1 LLFAIAQA
9 VLIPWLRVY
18 CRWRVEGREN
28 LPREGGAILACNHIS
43 YLDPPVM
50 GAAIA
55 PRRLY
60 YMAKSELF
68 RSRPL
73 RWLITRL
80 GVYPVRRGT
89 ADRRALK
96 TTLELLKAGE
106 LVLVFPEG
114 TRSEDGNLQPPELG
128 IAFLAAHARVPV
140 IPVALIGTNK
150 VLPRGSF
157 IPRPVHVC
165 VRIGEPLTFDLDSH
179 PDREALRQT
188 AERIMQ
194 EIAQLLDADHAATVA
209 ELKRLLR
216 KEQ

>member
-1 LLFAIAQA
+1 
-9 VLIPWLRVY
+9 
-18 CRWRVEGREN
+18 
-28 LPREGGAILACNHIS
+28 
-43 YLDPPVM
+43 
-50 GAAIA
+50 
-55 PRRLY
+55 
-60 YMAKSELF
+60 
-68 RSRPL
+68 
-73 RWLITRL
+73 
-80 GVYPVRRGT
+80 
-89 ADRRALK
+89 LK